1 MPRVRVDPLSPDPGV
16 LEAAAR
22 VIDAGGV
29 VALPTDTL
37 YGLAADPFCS
47 EAVERV
53 FHIKGRAA
61 ERALPLIA
69 ADRAQVIKWVGP
81 LPALGDPLADAFWPG
96 PLTLLVPAPPTLA
109 DAVSGGTGLVG
120 VRVPAHAVAR
130 GLCRACDR
138 PLTATSANVSGRPA
152 PADAADVERQLGHHV
167 DLLLDGGPAPGGE
180 ASTIVDVTGPAAR
193 LVRSGALEWERVIE
207 CMNRRR

>member
-1 MPRVRVDPLSPDPGV
+1 MF
-16 LEAAAR
+16 EAAVR
-22 VIDAGGV
+22 VIDAGRV

-37 YGLAADPFCS
+37 YGLAADPFRPD
-47 EAVERV
+47 AVERV

-61 ERALPLIA
+61 DRALLLIA
-69 ADRAQVIKWVGP
+69 ADRAQVVRCVGP
-81 LPALGDPLADAFWPG
+81 LPALADRLANTFWPG

-138 PLTATSANVSGRPA
+138 PLTATSANVSGQPA
-152 PADAADVERQLGHHV
+152 PADAAEVERQLGDAI
-167 DLLLDGGPAPGGE
+167 DLLLDAGPAPGGE
-180 ASTIVDVTGPAAR
+180 ASTIVDVTGSGVR
-193 LVRSGALEWERVIE
+193 LVRSGAVEWGRVLE
-207 CMNRRR
+207 CMNRGR